1 MYHLEIGIIT
11 LIIFLTVAD
20 GAYSAA
26 METEIR
32 NQTVYSSGYDP
43 ISRPA
48 EVTHV
53 KIGLNVL
60 AIDELDIKGQKLSV
74 AGWLTLE
81 WQDDRLQWN
90 KTEKNDIE
98 YMFTKPKDI
107 WKPELIV
114 DNSLRDLGALQ
125 GGSLMLR
132 VLHTGHVEWTLPQIL
147 TTSCQVDIT
156 YYPYDE
162 QKCAIEIVS
171 WGFRI
176 DELSLDHLFEEV
188 NLEDF
193 VQHGEWMI
201 VGTALEDMN
210 LTEHLPD
217 GSVVIYPQVDF
228 WLHLRRRTQFYNLNV
243 MMPVILT
250 SILATLVFMV
260 PVESGEKVSFVL
272 TVFLSL
278 AVLLT
283 IVSDSL
289 PPTSITVSVLGVY
302 LGVVMVMAAF
312 GVFLTVL
319 ILLIHHRPGNPG
331 SSCVL
336 VKITRICARVLC
348 MEFPRGDEQE
358 DAQSNMVSP
367 LKDTKEANGGSRVNI
382 TQTRE
387 TSQISSIDVE
397 VTWVRMAEIL
407 DRTIFILFLTL
418 TLLINII
425 FVAVLAYSSG

>member
-1 MYHLEIGIIT
+1 MSAQAQCPPRPNVRPDPM
-11 LIIFLTVAD
+11 FAQAQVAD

-98 YMFTKPKDI
+98 YMFTKPNDI

-114 DNSLRDLGALQ
+114 DNSLANIGVISAPDLN
-125 GGSLMLR
+125 LR
-132 VLHTGHVEWTLPQIL
+132 VKFSGLVEWEPPRLLQTH
-147 TTSCQVDIT
+147 CEVDIT

-193 VQHGEWMI
+193 VC
-201 VGTALEDMN
+201 
-210 LTEHLPD
+210 
-217 GSVVIYPQVDF
+217 
-228 WLHLRRRTQFYNLNV
+228 
-243 MMPVILT
+243 
-250 SILATLVFMV
+250 V
-260 PVESGEKVSFVL
+260 PGRF
-272 TVFLSL
+272 
-278 AVLLT
+278 
-283 IVSDSL
+283 
-289 PPTSITVSVLGVY
+289 
-302 LGVVMVMAAF
+302 MVMAAF